1 MPFVYESYLIL
12 SLSIQLMDLSF
23 LLLVRVLFCLTC
35 FMFLM
40 TDVSFVLDLTM
51 QLVTSSLL
59 AKLLV
64 MIVVLFLILIVVMF
78 KSMNESPDCY

>member
-1 MPFVYESYLIL
+1 
-12 SLSIQLMDLSF
+12 
-23 LLLVRVLFCLTC
+23 
-35 FMFLM
+35 MFLM
-40 TDVSFVLDLTM
+40 TDVSFLLDLTM

-64 MIVVLFLILIVVMF
+64 MIVVVFLILILIVVMF